1 MGTRH
6 LLRKIR
12 VGVVLISSLFFSSGC
27 IYLVAGGAGVLGG
40 YVISPDTVEGIIGG
54 RDMEEVWHAAVEVI
68 SVMGVIEER
77 NDAGGMLI
85 SKIQGNRVT
94 VTVMQVSNQTIKLR
108 VKARKAFLP
117 RIRTAQEVY
126 MKIEKYLYE

>member
-1 MGTRH
+1 MQGGF
-6 LLRKIR
+6 LLRKTR
-12 VGVVLISSLFFSSGC
+12 VIAVVCSLFFSSGC

-40 YVISPDTVEGIIGG
+40 YVISPDTVEGIVGG
-54 RDMEEVWHAAVEVI
+54 RDFDEVWKAVVEVI
-68 SVMGVIEER
+68 SVMGIVEER

-94 VTVMQVSNQTIKLR
+94 VTVMQISDQTIKLR
-108 VKARKAFLP
+108 IKARKAFLP